1 MQNVLPMN
9 LKIESRN
16 DTANDKEFNRAVRRS
31 WPHCSGS
38 IIPGTVGLFYFTLVP
53 AFFTL
58 FQDVTAQYVFMA
70 GKRLDRTD
78 ASKEST
84 IRDRLPAL
92 ELPVQLSLAS
102 GDAKTLARTIRA
114 AGWRGTGRDRI
125 RTVKTASQR
134 QETRCH
140 GSKGK
145 EPVLSGE
152 RLGASLERKS
162 LELILWNLV

>member
-1 MQNVLPMN
+1 MLTDNRILAIKVRFNERINESLPASLN
-9 LKIESRN
+9 GTLI
-16 DTANDKEFNRAVRRS
+16 
-31 WPHCSGS
+31 SGMGAGFLFS
-38 IIPGTVGLFYFTLVP
+38 IVP

-58 FQDVTAQYVFMA
+58 FQNVTAQYVFMA
-70 GKRLDRTD
+70 GKRRDRTD

-92 ELPVQLSLAS
+92 ELPVQLGLAS

-114 AGWRGTGRDRI
+114 AGWRGTGRDRM

-134 QETRCH
+134 QETCCQ

-152 RLGASLERKS
+152 RHGACLHSKLT
-162 LELILWNLV
+162 ELYAGT